1 VIRGLWI
8 ACNTELVNSEP
19 TRRDTFD
26 QVAELYHEARPG
38 YPGAIFDDVLSFA
51 ALPSPAQL
59 FEIGCG
65 TGHATIEFA
74 RRGFAIDCVELG
86 PNLADLA
93 RRNLESHPRVS
104 ITLADFDNF
113 AANSRYHLVYSAS
126 AYHWLNP
133 ATRIARIAELLHPA
147 GCVAVWRNH
156 DIRGKLSARFHDA
169 AQAIYAAAAPDLVN
183 KHDGVTELSRIPFTE
198 SEQWLA
204 SGLFRDAQTRVY
216 LWQRK
221 YTAEE
226 HVRVLDTYSDH
237 RMLAAD
243 ARAKLFAGLR
253 SLIKARF
260 NDSITREF
268 ATILQSARKR

>member
-1 VIRGLWI
+1 MVRGSGF
-8 ACNTELVNSEP
+8 ACSNLLVTMEP
-19 TRRDTFD
+19 SRRDTFD

-38 YPGAIFDDVLSFA
+38 YPGAVFDDVFSFA
-51 ALPSPAQL
+51 ALPPTAHL

-74 RRGFAIDCVELG
+74 RCGFAIDCVELG

-93 RRNLESHPRVS
+93 RRNLASFPSVHIAV
-104 ITLADFDNF
+104 ADFDSF
-113 AANSRYHLVYSAS
+113 TATSRYHLVYSAS

-147 GCVAVWRNH
+147 GSIAIWRNH
-156 DIRGKLSARFHDA
+156 DIRGKRSARFHDA
-169 AQAIYAAAAPDLVN
+169 AQAIYAAAAPDLAN
-183 KHDGVTELSRIPFTE
+183 KHDGATELSQIPFTE

-204 SGLFRDAQTRVY
+204 SGLFHDAQTRVY

-243 ARAKLFAGLR
+243 ARGKLFAGLR
-253 SLIKARF
+253 SLIKTRF
-260 NDSITREF
+260 SGSLTREF
-268 ATILQSARKR
+268 ATILQIARKR

>member
-1 VIRGLWI
+1 VS
-8 ACNTELVNSEP
+8 NKP
-19 TRRDTFD
+19 TRRETFD
-26 QVAELYHEARPG
+26 QVAEFYDQARPG
-38 YPGAIFDDVLSFA
+38 YPVAVFDDVLSLA
-51 ALPSPAQL
+51 KLPSSVRL

-65 TGHATIEFA
+65 TGHATLEFA
-74 RRGFAIDCVELG
+74 RRGFVVDCVELG
-86 PNLADLA
+86 PNLAKVA
-93 RRNLESHPRVS
+93 RRNLAEFSSVHISV
-104 ITLADFDNF
+104 ADFDSF
-113 AANSRYHLVYSAS
+113 RVVSRYHLVYSAS

-156 DIRGKLSARFHDA
+156 DFPGKRSLPFHRA
-169 AQAIYAAAAPDLVN
+169 AQDVYATAAPDLKN
-183 KHDGVTELSRIPFTE
+183 THDGVADLSHIPFTE

-204 SGLFRDAQTRVY
+204 SGLFHDAQTRVY

-237 RMLAAD
+237 RMLSAD
-243 ARAKLFAGLR
+243 SRTKLFQGLT
-253 SLIKARF
+253 SLIKTRF

-268 ATILQSARKR
+268 ATILQTARKR